1 MLKVLGLG
9 DNVCDKYL
17 HSGYMYP
24 GGQALNFSVYSKSLG
39 ADSSFMGVLGTDE
52 VATHI
57 LRTLDELGIEHSR
70 CRRHEGENGYA
81 VVNLVD
87 GDRVFV
93 TSNKGGVQREHPIIL
108 DNEDMDYLKQFD
120 LIHTSNNSE
129 FDAQLPHAK
138 QSGVSISYDFSGQWT
153 DRERTSRICPYISFG
168 FLSAGSSSVSEI
180 HEACARFYREG
191 CPIVVATCGSR
202 GALLYDGIRYYSQA
216 PKPVKAVDTLGAGDS
231 FAAAFLLSYIR
242 IRKDAPV
249 RLKEDR
255 AYYEQAISHSLL
267 QGSEFAA
274 KTCLVN
280 GAFGM
285 GIPFS
290 R

>member
-1 MLKVLGLG
+1 MLNVLGLG

-24 GGQALNFSVYSKSLG
+24 GGQALNFSVFAKSLE

-52 VATHI
+52 VAAHI
-57 LRTLDELGIEHSR
+57 LKTLDELGIEHSH
-70 CRRHEGENGYA
+70 CRQYEGENGYA

-108 DNEDMDYLKQFD
+108 NSEDMDYLMQFD
-120 LIHTSNNSE
+120 LIHTSNNSA

-138 QSGVSISYDFSGQWT
+138 LSGVPISYDFSGQWI
-153 DRERTSRICPYISFG
+153 DPEKTSRVCPYISFG
-168 FLSAGSSSVSEI
+168 FLSAGSLPDSEI
-180 HEACARFYREG
+180 HEVCRRLYREG
-191 CPIVVATCGSR
+191 CPIVIATCGSR
-202 GALLYDGIRYYSQA
+202 GALLFDGISYYSQP
-216 PKPVKAVDTLGAGDS
+216 PKLVKAVDTLGAGDS
-231 FAAAFLLSYIR
+231 FATAFLLSFVQVQ
-242 IRKDAPV
+242 KDAPA

-255 AYYEQAISHSLL
+255 EFYKQALSHSLL
-267 QGSEFAA
+267 HGSEFAA